1 MKNNILYV
9 LKKTWKY
16 ERAILGTLG
25 LQILVGVSVPWISM
39 YLPVVILD
47 GISGQITR
55 DMLWFGIA
63 GFIVLLTV
71 CHIVHAY
78 VNASYDTH
86 LMNNKIHYLADLFRK
101 NMELDYAYIENKEGQ
116 NQFQYVLHTLMNDAQ
131 GITGMLTRLGQLG
144 SSVLSTILYTG
155 MIAALDAGVVT
166 ILILTSV
173 IHLLFVNYFLKRQH
187 DQKEGW
193 VDIERKTNYLFSY
206 VQNGKSHKDIKLY
219 AMQDWL
225 SDKLH
230 AFIQER
236 IRWTQQLTQYNVYI
250 GISDTIL
257 LILRDALAYY
267 CIFQGLFT
275 HQLDISEFTFYFSA
289 ITGFSAF
296 ISRLSMNIA
305 YISQRNR
312 EVDAFREYMELP
324 VMKGKKMLPKDHI
337 PQLEL
342 QHVSF
347 RYQEEGTE
355 ILKDINLV
363 LKPGEK
369 IALVGENGA
378 GKSTLVKL
386 LCGLYRPTSGKIL
399 MDGRELA
406 PEELQT
412 YFAVAFQDIHIL
424 PMTAAENIAFD
435 RRPQSEKEVQSCIQ
449 KVGLEEIFPDIN
461 TPVTKLLYKEGKVLS
476 GGQEQRLILA
486 RTLYRLLYQGASL
499 LLLDEPTAALDPL
512 AEQAFYRQYEQMTE
526 GRSAVFISHRLAS
539 TQFCDRVLVLKE
551 GRIIEEGTHQEL
563 LAKKG
568 YYEEMFAIQ
577 SQYYR
582 GDTV

>member
-1 MKNNILYV
+1 
-9 LKKTWKY
+9 
-16 ERAILGTLG
+16 
-25 LQILVGVSVPWISM
+25 
-39 YLPVVILD
+39 
-47 GISGQITR
+47 
-55 DMLWFGIA
+55 
-63 GFIVLLTV
+63 
-71 CHIVHAY
+71 
-78 VNASYDTH
+78 
-86 LMNNKIHYLADLFRK
+86 
-101 NMELDYAYIENKEGQ
+101 
-116 NQFQYVLHTLMNDAQ
+116 
-131 GITGMLTRLGQLG
+131 
-144 SSVLSTILYTG
+144 
-155 MIAALDAGVVT
+155 
-166 ILILTSV
+166 
-173 IHLLFVNYFLKRQH
+173 
-187 DQKEGW
+187 
-193 VDIERKTNYLFSY
+193 
-206 VQNGKSHKDIKLY
+206 
-219 AMQDWL
+219 
-225 SDKLH
+225 
-230 AFIQER
+230 
-236 IRWTQQLTQYNVYI
+236 
-250 GISDTIL
+250 
-257 LILRDALAYY
+257 
-267 CIFQGLFT
+267 
-275 HQLDISEFTFYFSA
+275 
-289 ITGFSAF
+289 
-296 ISRLSMNIA
+296 MNIA

-369 IALVGENGA
+369 IALVGEV
-378 GKSTLVKL
+378 KSTLVKL

-399 MDGRELA
+399 MDGRELVL
-406 PEELQT
+406 EELQT

-539 TQFCDRVLVLKE
+539 TQFVIGAGSERRE
-551 GRIIEEGTHQEL
+551 NHRRRHASGIIGEEGIL
-563 LAKKG
+563 
-568 YYEEMFAIQ
+568 
-577 SQYYR
+577 R
-582 GDTV
+582 GNVCDSEPIL

>member
-16 ERAILGTLG
+16 EKAILGILG
-25 LQILVGVSVPWISM
+25 LQTLVGVFVPWISM
-39 YLPVVILD
+39 YLPVVVLD
-47 GISGQITR
+47 GISRQITR
-55 DMLWFGIA
+55 NMLWFGVA
-63 GFIVLLTV
+63 GLIVLLTS
-71 CHIVHAY
+71 CNIVRAY
-78 VNASYDTH
+78 VDASYDTH

-101 NMELDYAYIENKEGQ
+101 NMELDYAYIESKEGQ
-116 NQFQYVLHTLMNDAQ
+116 NRFQYVLHTLTNDAQ
-131 GITGMLTRLGQLG
+131 GITGMLTRLGQLW
-144 SSVLSTILYTG
+144 SSVLSIVLYVG
-155 MIAALDAGVVT
+155 MIAALDIWVVT
-166 ILILTSV
+166 ILIFTSV
-173 IHLLFVNYFLKRQH
+173 IHLIFVNLFLKRQH
-187 DQKEGW
+187 HQKEEG
-193 VDIERKTNYLFSY
+193 VDIEREINYLFSY
-206 VQNGKSHKDIKLY
+206 IQSEKSHKDIKLY

-225 SDKLH
+225 RGKIH
-230 AFIQER
+230 ALIQER
-236 IRWTQQLTQYNVYI
+236 IRWAQQLTYYNVYI
-250 GISDTIL
+250 GISDTVL

-275 HQLDISEFTFYFSA
+275 HQLGISEFTFYFSA

-296 ISRLSMNIA
+296 ISKLSTSIA
-305 YISQRNR
+305 YISQRSR

-324 VMKGKKMLPKDHI
+324 VMKGKEALPQDHI

-347 RYQEEGTE
+347 RYHEEGAE
-355 ILKDINLV
+355 ILKDINMIW
-363 LKPGEK
+363 KPGEK

-386 LCGLYRPTSGKIL
+386 LCGLYRPTSGKIVV
-399 MDGRELA
+399 DGKELA

-435 RRPQSEKEVQSCIQ
+435 QMPQAEKEVQTCIR
-449 KVGLEEIFPDIN
+449 KVGLEETFPDVN
-461 TPVTKLLYKEGKVLS
+461 TPVTKLLHKEGKVLS

-486 RTLYRLLYQGASL
+486 RTLYRLMYQGATL

-526 GRSAVFISHRLAS
+526 DRSAIFISHRLAS

-568 YYEEMFAIQ
+568 YYEEMFTIQ
-577 SQYYR
+577 SQYYK
-582 GDTV
+582 GGTV